1 MNLPIAISYGS
12 YYHYLKPK
20 GKTYKNL
27 NIEAKVQKFND
38 GEIAVIF
45 PDSIRGKHIFIF
57 GDTVNNLTELL
68 MTIDAARNSSAGFI
82 TVVLP
87 YYGFCRQDKKGKDR
101 TSLGAAMIAIILQ
114 AMGVGRVISID
125 LHADQI
131 QLAYKIPFEHL
142 SGAHVF
148 EDKLH
153 DLINTYKVNGV
164 DVLFASP
171 DAGGTER
178 VKKLAK
184 LFNLTYVV
192 CEKDRPEPGVVGHIR
207 VLADPAMLKGKV
219 IILVDDIVDTGN
231 TLIKADKA
239 FREIEVLDVITF
251 ITHPVLS
258 NNAYDNITKSGI
270 KIITSNTR
278 NKVVGRKN
286 ASFEVEDCS
295 DILMRAIID
304 ISENRSISQTLC

>member
-1 MNLPIAISYGS
+1 MEIAISYGT

-20 GKTYKNL
+20 TKTYKHL

-45 PDSIRGKHIFIF
+45 PDSIRGKHVFIF
-57 GDTVNNLTELL
+57 GDTVDNLTELL
-68 MTIDAARNSSAGFI
+68 MTIDAARRSSAAFI
-82 TVVLP
+82 TVIMP

-101 TSLGAAMIAIILQ
+101 SSLGASVIATLLQ
-114 AMGVGRVISID
+114 SMGVGRVIAID

-131 QLAYKIPFEHL
+131 QLAYQIPFEHF

-148 EDKLH
+148 EDKLKE
-153 DLINTYKVNGV
+153 LIDGYKANGV

-171 DAGGTER
+171 DAGGTDR

-184 LFNLTYVV
+184 IFNLTYVV

-207 VLADPAMLKGKV
+207 ILADPAMLKGKV
-219 IILVDDIVDTGN
+219 VILIDDIVDTGN
-231 TLIKADKA
+231 TLIKANQA
-239 FREIEVLDVITF
+239 FLDVEVIDVINY

-258 NNAYDNITKSGI
+258 NDAYDNITKSGI
-270 KIITSNTR
+270 KIVTTNTR
-278 NKVVGRKN
+278 NKVVGRTSP
-286 ASFEVEDCS
+286 SFEVVDCG
-295 DILMRAIID
+295 DNLMRGIID
-304 ISENRSISQTLC
+304 ISEGRSIQQTLC

>member
-1 MNLPIAISYGS
+1 MEIAISYGT
-12 YYHYLKPK
+12 YYQYLKPK
-20 GKTYKNL
+20 GKTYQNL
-27 NIEAKVQKFND
+27 NIEAKIQKFND

-45 PDSIRGKHIFIF
+45 PDSIRGKHVFIF
-57 GDTVNNLTELL
+57 GDGVENLVELL
-68 MTIDAARNSSAGFI
+68 MTIDAARRSSASEI

-87 YYGFCRQDKKGKDR
+87 YYPFCRQDKKGKDR
-101 TSLGAAMIAIILQ
+101 SSLGASVIANILQ
-114 AMGVGRVISID
+114 SMGVDRIIAID

-131 QLAYKIPFEHL
+131 QLAYQIPFEHL

-148 EDKLH
+148 EDKLNE
-153 DLINTYKVNGV
+153 LITNYKTNGI

-171 DAGGTER
+171 DAGGTDR

-184 LFNLTYVV
+184 MFNLTYVI

-219 IILVDDIVDTGN
+219 VILIDDIVDTGN

-239 FREIEVLDVITF
+239 FRDIEVLDVITF

-258 NNAYDNITKSGI
+258 NNAYENITKSGI
-270 KIITSNTR
+270 KIITSDTR
-278 NKVVGRKN
+278 NKVIGRKSS
-286 ASFEVEDCS
+286 SFEVIPCGDN
-295 DILMRAIID
+295 LMRAIID
-304 ISENRSISQTLC
+304 ISNGKSIQQTLC